1 LKAEGVLIGL
11 DIGTTGIKAIAFGLD
26 GSEQA
31 KAIRPT
37 PTRHLPNGH
46 AEHGADALW
55 STSAAA
61 LRDVAEQL
69 DQAGLRPLAI
79 CCTSMAEAG
88 VLVDGV
94 GEPVHPVIPWF
105 DFRTQ
110 PQIEWWSDNVGVE
123 STAAVCG
130 VVLHPMFGMP
140 KLMWIRDNEP
150 EAYAQGR
157 TWLNLADFIDYRM
170 CGVMAT
176 DYSLASRTL
185 VLDLVHQC
193 WSSSLMDAIGLD
205 VKVLAELVAA
215 GTRIGSMLTEPGVIL
230 DSIGTAE
237 AFFAARSEPDL
248 SGRFSPDELNQGV
261 HVVPGFTYVMTGTGD
276 GGGRIDAHRSEL
288 GMSFD
293 DYLSAAQSP
302 GPERSMI
309 ESLAVDGQALFE
321 RMAWA
326 SGAKSVRHLATGG
339 GTRIPLL
346 MERKRELGGRAI
358 QIPLVDEA
366 TCWGAALLAGVGI
379 EAYRGHATAAEEAA
393 AWSGPSRAG

>member
-1 LKAEGVLIGL
+1 
-11 DIGTTGIKAIAFGLD
+11 
-26 GSEQA
+26 
-31 KAIRPT
+31 
-37 PTRHLPNGH
+37 
-46 AEHGADALW
+46 
-55 STSAAA
+55 
-61 LRDVAEQL
+61 
-69 DQAGLRPLAI
+69 
-79 CCTSMAEAG
+79 
-88 VLVDGV
+88 
-94 GEPVHPVIPWF
+94 
-105 DFRTQ
+105 
-110 PQIEWWSDNVGVE
+110 
-123 STAAVCG
+123 
-130 VVLHPMFGMP
+130 MFGMP

-150 EAYAQGR
+150 EIYAYGR
-157 TWLNLADFIDYRM
+157 TWLNLADFVDYQL

-176 DYSLASRTL
+176 DFSLASRTL
-185 VLDLVHQC
+185 VLDLVQRR
-193 WSSSLMDAIGLD
+193 WSSALMDAIGLD
-205 VKVLAELVAA
+205 ATVLADLVSA
-215 GTRIGSMLTEPGVIL
+215 GTRIGSMVPQASGETGLPVGLPIIRGGQDHVCAAMALGVTEPGVIL

-293 DYLSAAQSP
+293 DYLSAAQSA

-326 SGAKSVRHLATGG
+326 SGAESVRHLATGG

-379 EAYRGHATAAEEAA
+379 EAYRGHATASEEAA
-393 AWSGPSRAG
+393 VW